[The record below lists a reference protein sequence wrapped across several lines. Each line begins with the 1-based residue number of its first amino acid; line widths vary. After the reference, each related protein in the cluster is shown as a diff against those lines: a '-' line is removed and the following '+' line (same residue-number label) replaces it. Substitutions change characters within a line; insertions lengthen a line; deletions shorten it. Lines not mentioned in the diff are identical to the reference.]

1 MARLRTGTKGDD
13 GQLIMLDKNEAA
25 SIYAQVNRS
34 RLLLL
39 TRVDGLDLVGNTQAS
54 RPNKDDPPEIQL
66 LLALNERRKECSDA
80 ADEAAVAKVMLQT
93 LKEVRSEANRA
104 SAEIQTLLMAQNK
117 KSDVPTMADV
127 LRKANEQ

>member
-1 MARLRTGTKGDD
+1 MARLRTGTMGDD
-13 GQLIMLDKNEAA
+13 GQVIILDKNEAA
-25 SIYAQVNRS
+25 QAYAQVNRS
-34 RLLLL
+34 RLRMLK
-39 TRVDGLDLVGNTQAS
+39 RVDEIDLVGNTAAS

-80 ADEAAVAKVMLQT
+80 GDEAALSKVMLQT

-104 SAEIQTLLMAQNK
+104 SAEIQTLLMAQSK

-127 LRKANEQ
+127 LKKANGQ